1 MDTKAIQHIFKEVDK
16 HFECSLRGLKAK
28 YDCMYEID
36 PLKAHGEL
44 IQLQSMVGGVV
55 EHLFKEV
62 MKQPFLKG
70 RNSPLSKGGRTLK
83 LLKQDGGMKLLENAK
98 VAVTRRREETRRSET
113 REKEYYEQILANFER
128 AYEYH
133 KRHPKET
140 YEYNQYLT
148 QLHKGIIMLKTRIA
162 TISHFRKFD
171 ILALEMGGRSIP
183 RSRLLAPLGAALGA
197 KAIPP
202 LALKALGAAARYY
215 GVPTDMSSLLA
226 ALIPE
231 AVSNKFE
238 SIIELLQS
246 LNSTVTGMTS
256 TVVGAAATAK
266 EAAGSAAVAVTSGI
280 GGLMR
285 RVGAGAVVNAA
296 GEMLESAKGQAAQFA
311 SSTARKVGETLTSAA
326 EGIGNAAGAA
336 AQLGGRSID
345 AIASFL
351 SLLLFLYL
359 MYRLWMFLDAMIVRH
374 NEKVE
379 KVLEGRERLPNVN
392 REAFD
397 RPNSPERG

>member
-1 MDTKAIQHIFKEVDK
+1 
-16 HFECSLRGLKAK
+16 
-28 YDCMYEID
+28 
-36 PLKAHGEL
+36 
-44 IQLQSMVGGVV
+44 
-55 EHLFKEV
+55 
-62 MKQPFLKG
+62 MKF
-70 RNSPLSKGGRTLK
+70 
-83 LLKQDGGMKLLENAK
+83 LENAK
-98 VAVTRRREETRRSET
+98 AAVTRRREETRRSEAD
-113 REKEYYEQILANFER
+113 EKRFNELMLARFER
-128 AYEYH
+128 AYDYH
-133 KRHPKET
+133 MRHPKET
-140 YEYNQYLT
+140 FEYIRYIT
-148 QLHKGIIMLKTRIA
+148 QLRNGITMLKTRIA

-171 ILALEMGGRSIP
+171 ALALEMGGRSIP
-183 RSRLLAPLGAALGA
+183 RSRGLAILGAAAGA

-215 GVPTDMSSLLA
+215 GVPTDVSSLLA
-226 ALIPE
+226 VLIPD

-238 SIIELLQS
+238 SIMELLQS
-246 LNSTVTGMTS
+246 LNATVTGMTS

-280 GGLMR
+280 SGLMR
-285 RVGAGAVVNAA
+285 RVGAGAAVNAV
-296 GEMLESAKGQAAQFA
+296 GDMFESAKEQAAEFA

-392 REAFD
+392 REAFN
-397 RPNSPERG
+397 RPDSPERG